1 MARPLSAAARSK
13 MIAAAQ
19 RIITSEGIDAC
30 TIDEVAR
37 RSGVAKST
45 IYRHFANAD
54 ELAVASVEELI
65 EEVAIP
71 DHGSLREDLRSIVSA
86 FRGVVAHDSF
96 RRMFVSMLG
105 RAVDD
110 PDFAEVYRHAQD
122 MRHTPLRIAI
132 QRGMAR
138 GEVDPNLD
146 LELAMY
152 FVQGPFVAKR
162 LVELSDFTEREVEFF
177 LDLVVK
183 ALAPPCP
190 SC

>member
-1 MARPLSAAARSK
+1 MSATARTKMISAA
-13 MIAAAQ
+13 Q
-19 RIITSEGIDAC
+19 QIITECGIGAC

-37 RSGVAKST
+37 QSGVAKST

-54 ELAVASVEELI
+54 ELAVAAIDELI
-65 EEVAIP
+65 EVVATP
-71 DHGSLREDLRSIVSA
+71 DHGALRDDLREIVMA
-86 FRGVVAHDSF
+86 FRGVVRHDTF
-96 RRMFVSMLG
+96 RQLFASMLS

-110 PDFAEVYRHAQD
+110 PEFAEVYHHAQA

-138 GEVDPNLD
+138 GEVDPGLD

-162 LVELSDFTEREVEFF
+162 FVELADLTDDEIEFF
-177 LDLVVK
+177 LDLIVK
-183 ALAPPCP
+183 ALAP
-190 SC
+190 